1 MFRLGKA
8 SWKTFYPNSN
18 RIFEVIVNATL
29 KIRMSVYMNGS
40 LKSTSLLTF
49 NSKWYT
55 KDLTDGSPCNTD
67 TLRSKIRNGSSIPY
81 FGTLFTQTDGEVI
94 AGDTR
99 YCNFKDFSTMVFK
112 YPAEWYLRRIFSNTT
127 AYRMYLKFGD
137 LPIVMPYQ
145 TNFVWCTDDCW
156 VSAFKIN
163 ESGNALDGST
173 IHLAQGLLSGHRL
186 RVYMSGLASSAKT
199 VYIHGETIYAC
210 LEDIMER
217 TGVAA
222 FDGAGTA
229 QKTIV
234 SSKGLVQTRRYRYES
249 DIIIEDL
256 QEQQTIEWFVDTREW
271 IKLLSVSGKGQIL
284 SGSVAG
290 LIEKVLKCV
299 SVRIVVEFTSG
310 LYQTADAHHLQVST
324 TTDHVAANLLYHPN
338 ILVQLGEPHIA
349 FTPASSHHLWS
360 AIITTD
366 GEYRMYLYTYT
377 RNNDQHQTVSPDVEK
392 YTWFIQL

>member
-1 MFRLGKA
+1 MFRLGKE

-67 TLRSKIRNGSSIPY
+67 TLRSKIGNGSSIPY

-94 AGDTR
+94 AGDTQ
-99 YCNFKDFSTMVFK
+99 YCNVKDVSTMVFK

-163 ESGNALDGST
+163 ESGNALDRSA

-222 FDGAGTA
+222 FHGSGTA
-229 QKTIV
+229 QKKIV

-249 DIIIEDL
+249 DVIIEDL

-271 IKLLSVSGKGQIL
+271 IKLLSVSGK
-284 SGSVAG
+284 
-290 LIEKVLKCV
+290 
-299 SVRIVVEFTSG
+299 
-310 LYQTADAHHLQVST
+310 
-324 TTDHVAANLLYHPN
+324 
-338 ILVQLGEPHIA
+338 
-349 FTPASSHHLWS
+349 
-360 AIITTD
+360 
-366 GEYRMYLYTYT
+366 
-377 RNNDQHQTVSPDVEK
+377 
-392 YTWFIQL
+392 